1 MSIVQWDPF
10 RDVAALQ
17 DRINRLFNE
26 SFGQTRDLEEEP
38 KACAWRPAVDIYE
51 TESEIVLRAEL
62 PGTRKEDVAV
72 EVKDNLLTLKG
83 ERFPD
88 PEISDD
94 KYYRR
99 EICFGTFERSFTL
112 RETIKPEQIKAVF
125 KDGVLKVKIPKP
137 DVEVPKQV
145 SVEVE

>member
-1 MSIVQWDPF
+1 MTIVRWDPF
-10 RDVAALQ
+10 KDVATLQ

-26 SFGQTRDLEEEP
+26 SFGQTRDLEDDM

-51 TESEIVLRAEL
+51 AENEIVLRAEV
-62 PGTRKEDVAV
+62 PGIRKEDIAV
-72 EVKDNLLTLKG
+72 EVKDNLLTLRG

-88 PEISDD
+88 PDISDE

-112 RETIKPEQIKAVF
+112 REIIKPEQIKATV
-125 KDGVLKVKIPKP
+125 KDGVLNVRIPKP
-137 DVEVPKQV
+137 DVEVPRQV

>member
-1 MSIVQWDPF
+1 MAIMRWDPF
-10 RDVAALQ
+10 RDVATLQ

-26 SFGQTRDLEEEP
+26 SFGQTRDLEDDM

-51 TESEIVLRAEL
+51 ADNEVVLRAEL
-62 PGTRKEDVAV
+62 PGIRKEDVAV
-72 EVKDNLLTLKG
+72 EVKDNILTLRG

-88 PEISDD
+88 TEISDD

-99 EICFGTFERSFTL
+99 EICFGSFERSFTL
-112 RETIKPEQIKAVF
+112 RERIQPEQIKAAF
-125 KDGVLKVKIPKP
+125 KDGVLKVRIPKP

-145 SVEVE
+145 NVEVE

>member
-1 MSIVQWDPF
+1 MTIVRWDPF
-10 RDVAALQ
+10 KDVATLQ

-26 SFGQTRDLEEEP
+26 SFGQTRDLEDDM

-51 TESEIVLRAEL
+51 AENEIVLRAEL
-62 PGTRKEDVAV
+62 PGIRKEDIAV
-72 EVKDNLLTLKG
+72 EVKDNLLTLRG

-88 PEISDD
+88 PDISDE

-112 RETIKPEQIKAVF
+112 REIIKPEQIKATVR
-125 KDGVLKVKIPKP
+125 DGVLNISIPKP
-137 DVEVPKQV
+137 DVEVPRQV